1 MMKTVRFLTSIAA
14 VAVATAAI
22 PFSAEAS
29 SNFEMRKKVVTLSG
43 IVTSKD
49 TNQYITRGEFAR
61 MLVNASSYK
70 ESASAT
76 TSMAVFNDVPASNEY
91 ASYIRIATNNGWMK
105 AYLGGQFKPDQQ
117 ITLQEAARGV
127 LALLG
132 YTNDDFAGDQ
142 NGARWNK
149 YTALDLGNEISKES
163 TEVLTW
169 TDAINLFYNTLC
181 ADTKSGVAYAKS
193 LGYEMSS
200 DGEVNALSMMDN
212 TMKGP
217 KLVKRSHRMDDAVP
231 FDLSDATFY
240 LDGKISTL
248 SAVKQAKDS
257 GFVVLYYNTNSKT
270 IWAYSSEE
278 IGDTNQTGKVAIE
291 GEITGIYYNST
302 DVMTPSSVQLDNDES
317 VQFTL
322 SSSDVQFAFSI
333 YGDYKVGDKVVL
345 ICDATTNANGD
356 VSYAVVDYVEY

>member
-1 MMKTVRFLTSIAA
+1 MKKTVRFMTSVAA

-29 SNFEMRKKVVTLSG
+29 SNFEM
-43 IVTSKD
+43 SKD

-105 AYLGGQFKPDQQ
+105 AYLGGQFKPNQQ

-149 YTALDLGNEISKES
+149 YTALDLGNEISKQS
-163 TEVLTW
+163 DEVLTW
-169 TDAINLFYNTLC
+169 TDAVNLFYNTLC
-181 ADTKSGVAYAKS
+181 ADTKNGTAYAKT

-200 DGEVNALSMMDN
+200 DGEVNALPLMDN

-248 SAVKQAKDS
+248 SAVKQAKDN

-270 IWAYSSEE
+270 VWAYSSEE
-278 IGDTNQTGKVAIE
+278 IGGTNQTGKVAIE
-291 GEITGIYYNST
+291 SEITGIYYNST
-302 DVMTPSSVQLDNDES
+302 DVMTPSSLQLDNDEN
-317 VQFTL
+317 VQFKL

-333 YGDYKVGDKVVL
+333 YGDYQVGDKIVL
-345 ICDATTNANGD
+345 ICDATTNADGD
-356 VSYAVVDYVEY
+356 VSYTVVDYVEY

>member
-1 MMKTVRFLTSIAA
+1 MPECWS
-14 VAVATAAI
+14 
-22 PFSAEAS
+22 
-29 SNFEMRKKVVTLSG
+29 TLLRIKSLL
-43 IVTSKD
+43 
-49 TNQYITRGEFAR
+49 QQ
-61 MLVNASSYK
+61 
-70 ESASAT
+70 T

-117 ITLQEAARGV
+117 ITLQEAANGGV

-149 YTALDLGNEISKES
+149 YTALDLGNEISKQS
-163 TEVLTW
+163 DEVLTW
-169 TDAINLFYNTLC
+169 TDAVNLFYNTLC
-181 ADTKSGVAYAKS
+181 ADAKNGTAYAKT

-200 DGEVNALSMMDN
+200 DGEVNALSLMDN

-248 SAVKQAKDS
+248 SAVKQAKDN

-270 IWAYSSEE
+270 VWAYSSEE
-278 IGDTNQTGKVAIE
+278 IGGTNQTGKVAIE

-302 DVMTPSSVQLDNDES
+302 DVMTPSSLQLDNDEN
-317 VQFTL
+317 VQFKL

-333 YGDYKVGDKVVL
+333 YGDYQVGDKIVL
-345 ICDATTNANGD
+345 ICDATTNADGD
-356 VSYAVVDYVEY
+356 VSYTVVDYVEY

>member
-149 YTALDLGNEISKES
+149 YTALDLGNEISKQS
-163 TEVLTW
+163 NEVLTW
-169 TDAINLFYNTLC
+169 TDAVNLFYNTLC
-181 ADTKSGVAYAKS
+181 ADTKNGTAYAKT

-200 DGEVNALSMMDN
+200 DGEVNALSLMDN

-248 SAVKQAKDS
+248 SAVKQAKDN

-278 IGDTNQTGKVAIE
+278 IGGTNQTGKVAIE

-302 DVMTPSSVQLDNDES
+302 DVMTPSSLQLDNDES

-356 VSYAVVDYVEY
+356 VSYTVVDYVEY

>member
-1 MMKTVRFLTSIAA
+1 MTSVAA

-49 TNQYITRGEFAR
+49 TNQNITRGEFAR

-76 TSMAVFNDVPASNEY
+76 TSMAVFHDVPASNEY

-149 YTALDLGNEISKES
+149 YTALDLGNEISKQS
-163 TEVLTW
+163 NEVLTW
-169 TDAINLFYNTLC
+169 TDAVNLFYNTLC
-181 ADTKSGVAYAKS
+181 ADTKNGTAYAKT

-200 DGEVNALSMMDN
+200 DGEVNALSLMDN

-248 SAVKQAKDS
+248 SAVKQAKENGS
-257 GFVVLYYNTNSKT
+257 VVLYYNTNSKT
-270 IWAYSSEE
+270 VWAYSSEE
-278 IGDTNQTGKVAIE
+278 IGGTNQTGKVAIE
-291 GEITGIYYNST
+291 GEITGIYYNSP
-302 DVMTPSSVQLDNDES
+302 DVMTPSSLQLDNDEN
-317 VQFTL
+317 VQFKL

-333 YGDYKVGDKVVL
+333 YGDYQVGDKIVL
-345 ICDATTNANGD
+345 ICDATTNADGD
-356 VSYAVVDYVEY
+356 VSYTVVDYVEY